1 METGKELSQEQKKAL
16 EQVLHR
22 AVKLAAIL
30 DPPGAFIRD
39 SKPNL
44 PPDSRVSVNINGME
58 IETTE
63 AELEK
68 VLKEHKEQD

>member
-1 METGKELSQEQKKAL
+1 METNKELSQEQKKAL

-22 AVKLAAIL
+22 TVKLAAIIV
-30 DPPGAFIRD
+30 PPGAFIRD

-44 PPDSRVSVNINGME
+44 PPDSRVSVNINGKE

-63 AELEK
+63 AELEDI
-68 VLKEHKEQD
+68 LKRQDES